1 MRKFCL
7 SVSFLLILHSAL
19 AHADDNQ
26 LPQPIVFVTNFLQLS
41 EEQTSA
47 LITMIQAREAALQP
61 IAEKLHANQEAIA
74 KLLDASSPDAG
85 AVGRLL
91 IEIRGGEKQVGEVA
105 RQAAAS
111 FEETLL
117 PEQRQRLQ
125 FVRQAAQV
133 QPAIPAFKTVGL
145 L

>member
-1 MRKFCL
+1 MRKLCL
-7 SVSFLLILHSAL
+7 SVSLLLILQPAL
-19 AHADDNQ
+19 AHADDKE

-41 EEQTSA
+41 GVQTSS

-61 IAEKLHANQEAIA
+61 IAETLRASREALAN
-74 KLLDASSPDAG
+74 LLDASNPDAA

-91 IEIRGGEKQVGEVA
+91 IEIRGEENQLGEVA

>member
-1 MRKFCL
+1 MRKLCL
-7 SVSFLLILHSAL
+7 SASFLLIFHSAL
-19 AHADDNQ
+19 AHADDKP

-41 EEQTSA
+41 DVQTSA
-47 LITMIQAREAALQP
+47 LITMVQARDAALQP
-61 IAEKLHANQEAIA
+61 IAEKLRANQEALA
-74 KLLDASSPDAG
+74 NLLDASSPDAA

-91 IEIRGGEKQVGEVA
+91 IEIRGEEKQVGEVA

-117 PEQRQRLQ
+117 PEQLHRLQ